1 MFSLNNSFR
10 FSFYGLS
17 DWTLQSNKLA
27 TLLERETTKTKS
39 VIAHK
44 TRENF
49 WKYLFK
55 FEGKKTKVYKKFL
68 INLYQISRKRVK
80 TVEKK
85 IIEGSVIAD
94 KRGAHPKRSKT
105 NENIWDSMHEFLGL
119 IPSRT
124 SHNTV
129 AQKNVRKNIL

>member
-1 MFSLNNSFR
+1 MKFNDLFSLNNSFR

-39 VIAHK
+39 FIAHK

-49 WKYLFK
+49 WKYSFE
-55 FEGKKTKVYKKFL
+55 FEGKNTKVCKKFL
-68 INLYQISRKRVK
+68 MNLYQISEKRVK

-94 KRGAHPKRSKT
+94 KRGAHSK
-105 NENIWDSMHEFLGL
+105 N
-119 IPSRT
+119 
-124 SHNTV
+124 
-129 AQKNVRKNIL
+129 